1 MEAPTKRIK
10 VLMSKV
16 NTDGHWRGVAVVSK
30 ALRDAGMEVIY
41 TGPLTGK
48 EIAAAAIQEDV
59 DVIGLN
65 ICGRYEQIEE
75 LIPILRG
82 RKIDDMLIIVGG
94 TIPPEHVPKL
104 KEMGISGIFPP
115 GSILDDIVK
124 YVREHVK
131 E

>member
-1 MEAPTKRIK
+1 
-10 VLMSKV
+10 MSKV